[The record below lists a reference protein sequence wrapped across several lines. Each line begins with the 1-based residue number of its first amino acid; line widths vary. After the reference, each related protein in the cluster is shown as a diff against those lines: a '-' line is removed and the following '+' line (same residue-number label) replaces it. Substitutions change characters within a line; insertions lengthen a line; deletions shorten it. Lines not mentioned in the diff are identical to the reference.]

1 MYDEERPY
9 DVIADNKD
17 RAYRQRVWDTASGLQ
32 AVDGLTVSAFAQE
45 AAASYISGEYG
56 TTELK
61 QELESH
67 YAGKQSRQAEADIV
81 AARIVGMLS
90 GAETSPFK
98 LTPDTLRRIHKLLF
112 DGQLPNAQWAGN
124 WRTQNIA
131 KAEPVLGGRTVAYG
145 DWEMIP
151 DMLAYDFEQE
161 RTFQHENMRSSG
173 EAHHFADFIAGVWQV
188 HPFREG
194 NTRTIAT
201 FAQLY
206 LAQFGITPGN
216 DLFRDNSTWFRDALV
231 RASYSSIKDG
241 VEEDPAF
248 IRAFFENIILGADN
262 DITSMDLNLHGVR
275 ENDAPY
281 RQR

>member
-17 RAYRQRVWDTASGLQ
+17 RAYRQRTWDTASGLQ

-56 TTELK
+56 TSELK

-67 YAGKQSRQAEADIV
+67 YEGEQSRQAEADIV
-81 AARIVGMLS
+81 AGRIVGMLS
-90 GAETSPFK
+90 GAETSTFK
-98 LTPDTLRRIHKLLF
+98 LAPEALRRIHKLLF
-112 DGQLPNAQWAGN
+112 DGQLPDVQWAGN
-124 WRTQNIA
+124 WRTENIA

-145 DWEMIP
+145 DWEMIS
-151 DMLAYDFEQE
+151 DLLAYDFDQE
-161 RTFQHENMRSSG
+161 RAFRYDDIRALG
-173 EAHHFADFIAGVWQV
+173 EIRHFADFIASIWQV

-201 FAQLY
+201 FAQIY
-206 LAQFGITPGN
+206 LAQFGIAPGN

-231 RASYSSIKDG
+231 RASYSSIRDG
-241 VEEDPAF
+241 IEENPAF
-248 IRAFFENIILGADN
+248 IRAFFENIIIGAGN
-262 DITSMDLNLHGVR
+262 DIASMDLNLHGVR
-275 ENDAPY
+275 VSNTPY
-281 RQR
+281 RQH